1 MTFASCIVRIKEPA
15 AEAARGEGWTPMS
28 DLIVVT
34 SAAGGVGRPLVER
47 LSAAGEHVRAFV
59 KNDQQAGVARRA
71 GAAEVVVGD
80 LRDASALTDALRGAG
95 RAYHAAPTQIIDE
108 QPLLDAFIDAATSGD
123 LRHLVFHSV
132 VHPDLHV
139 LPHHHQKD
147 VAEQRLKES
156 GIPVTVLRPSHYMQ
170 NYLELWDFIRVGSM
184 PYPVST
190 QSVMGVVDVED
201 VAEAAVRV
209 LRDPSG
215 HVGQTYDLSAQELT
229 REEMATAWSEVVGHR
244 VTAVRIPPASITNPL
259 RSVHVLP
266 QLVAALP
273 SPRATSVVRLLKALD
288 GARNVRGINTWS
300 RDAVDTY
307 RTMMSHYDEHGLPA
321 GDLSHLP
328 TLLDRAPTSYAQFAR
343 REAARRG
350 V

>member
-1 MTFASCIVRIKEPA
+1 
-15 AEAARGEGWTPMS
+15 MS
-28 DLIVVT
+28 DLVVVT

-47 LSAAGEHVRAFV
+47 LAAAGEHVRAFV
-59 KNDQQAGVARRA
+59 KNDEQADVARRA

-80 LRDASALTDALRGAG
+80 LRASSELAAALRGAG

-108 QPLLDAFIDAATSGD
+108 QPLLDAFVEAATSGD

-147 VAEQRLKES
+147 VAEQRLHDAS
-156 GIPVTVLRPSHYMQ
+156 VPVTVLRPSHYMQ
-170 NYLELWDFIRVGSM
+170 NYLELRDFIRVGSM
-184 PYPVST
+184 PYPVSIR
-190 QSVMGVVDVED
+190 SVMGVVDVED

-209 LRDPSG
+209 LREPAE
-215 HVGQTYDLSAQELT
+215 HVGRTYDLSAEELT
-229 REEMATAWSEVVGHR
+229 RDEMAEIWSGVVGHR

-259 RSVHVLP
+259 RSVHLLP

-273 SPRATSVVRLLKALD
+273 SPRATSAVRLLKALD

-328 TLLDRAPTSYAQFAR
+328 SLLNRAPTSYEQFAR